1 MGEAPPATRFGAL
14 LRVGVFAFLELAGL
28 VIFSQLLAPLG
39 YLIAATL
46 STFAA
51 AATANTLAVRIYER
65 RRLPAIGLGWSAA
78 SARHLLIGFGG
89 GAGSALVVLGGPLL
103 VGAAEMKP
111 SAEPASWASLG
122 FVSFILLFGAVGE
135 EMLFRGYGFQVLV
148 RVAGPYATILPTSA
162 LFALAHYGNPN
173 STRLSVVNTLLW
185 GVIFGCAVLRSGD
198 LWLPIGIHFGW
209 NWVLPLFGVNLSG
222 FTMKTSG
229 YVMHWKIGELWS
241 GGDYGPEA
249 GLLCVLVLALLFAY
263 LFKMPIQPQRAPL
276 MHSREEA

>member
-1 MGEAPPATRFGAL
+1 MAEAQPATRFGVL

-51 AATANTLAVRIYER
+51 AATANTLAMRIYER
-65 RRLPAIGLGWSAA
+65 RHLPAIGLAWNAA

-89 GAGSALVVLGGPLL
+89 GAGSALIVLGGPLL

-111 SAEPASWASLG
+111 SADPSSWASLG

-148 RVAGPYATILPTSA
+148 RLAGPYATILPTSA

-173 STRLSVVNTLLW
+173 STRLSMVNTLLW
-185 GVIFGCAVLRSGD
+185 GVILGCAVLRSGD

-229 YVMHWKIGELWS
+229 YAMHWKIGELWS
-241 GGDYGPEA
+241 GGEYGPEA
-249 GLLCVLVLALLFAY
+249 GLLSLLVLVLLFAY

-276 MHSREEA
+276 MHPREEA